1 VESTQKVQTA
11 PYASTIAN
19 VNKLRQRCAACKN
32 FLDSNQDCTK
42 AYTLWC
48 NLDSNLGN
56 FYITSY
62 IKYSSATLFQLIVPA
77 RNRQNL
83 KKCESYI
90 YFLCRNLVKTK

>member
-19 VNKLRQRCAACKN
+19 VNSQRNAACKN

-42 AYTLWC
+42 AY
-48 NLDSNLGN
+48 SPV
-56 FYITSY
+56 TSY
-62 IKYSSATLFQLIVPA
+62 IKYSSATLFPLIVPA

-83 KKCESYI
+83 KNVNHTFIFYVEI
-90 YFLCRNLVKTK
+90 W